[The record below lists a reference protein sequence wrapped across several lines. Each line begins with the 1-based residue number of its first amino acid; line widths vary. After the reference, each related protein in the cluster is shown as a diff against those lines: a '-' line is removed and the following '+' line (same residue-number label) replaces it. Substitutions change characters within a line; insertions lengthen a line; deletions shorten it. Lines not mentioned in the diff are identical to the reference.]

1 MKLLAIA
8 SGRSESVC
16 STQCWSVVSSQRVS
30 LLRHNTLT
38 SCKVQH
44 CFRNRDCSRN
54 ANRLGGSEFQALL
67 DWHNTPTTGIGTRPA
82 QPSPAQRLFGRTC
95 KTLIPIAGT
104 LLKPSYPTED
114 DTRKILGKR
123 QRQKF
128 YYDKHSVPLEP
139 ITVGDTVWMMLPG
152 QERWTPS

>member
-54 ANRLGGSEFQALL
+54 ANRLGGLNFKHFL
-67 DWHNTPTTGIGTRPA
+67 IGTIHQRLALGPA

-95 KTLIPIAGT
+95 KTLIPIAGA

-139 ITVGDTVWMMLPG
+139 ITVGDTVWMMPPG